1 MTTLDE
7 QDSYSDERPD
17 IITSTMAQAIKV
29 DSPFATPHDT
39 ARILGVSKSR
49 ANKIIRRV
57 KGMLHRDSATGELTV
72 NAKRTATGTY
82 TRKND
87 RHDALPKAKKT
98 KKK

>member
-1 MTTLDE
+1 MHKILTAT
-7 QDSYSDERPD
+7 RGRI

-29 DSPFATPHDT
+29 DSPFATAHDT

-57 KGMLHRDSATGELTV
+57 KGMLHRDSATAEFTV
-72 NAKRTATGTY
+72 VHAKRQATGTI

-98 KKK
+98 KKAK